1 MVDKR
6 DDKLIMAKL
15 EEETKR
21 FNHLK
26 NSLEQFAE
34 IEEGI
39 LILTKRLERSCLQ
52 HTKI

>member
-6 DDKLIMAKL
+6 DDKLIMTKL
-15 EEETKR
+15 DEETKR
-21 FNHLK
+21 FNYLK

-39 LILTKRLERSCLQ
+39 IILHQRLVRLCSVLMR
-52 HTKI
+52 T

>member
-21 FNHLK
+21 FNYLK

-39 LILTKRLERSCLQ
+39 SILTKRLER
-52 HTKI
+52 